1 MSAKNTENAENVSD
15 TTNAP
20 RGSSEPSRAAQHA
33 APTAA
38 DRTDAPRQG
47 WTPPLDDPA
56 ARQAALSHALDYRGD
71 VTLELTDGRVV
82 TGYIFDHRVRD
93 GRGIVRMQLAEP
105 AADGQERLTL
115 DYDQIAR
122 LVFTGRDP
130 AAGKSWE
137 NWIRRYAE
145 KKIAGERAEIA
156 AEPLE

>member
-1 MSAKNTENAENVSD
+1 MTNPTENK
-15 TTNAP
+15 
-20 RGSSEPSRAAQHA
+20 
-33 APTAA
+33 PTASPPA
-38 DRTDAPRQG
+38 DQPAEASTDTPTDAPVGRPRQG

-56 ARQAALSHALDYRGD
+56 ARQAALNHALDYRGD
-71 VTLELTDGRVV
+71 VTLELTDGRIV
-82 TGYIFDHRVRD
+82 TGYIFDRRTRD
-93 GRGIVRMQLAEP
+93 GRGVVRMELAEP
-105 AADGQERLTL
+105 DADGQQRVTI